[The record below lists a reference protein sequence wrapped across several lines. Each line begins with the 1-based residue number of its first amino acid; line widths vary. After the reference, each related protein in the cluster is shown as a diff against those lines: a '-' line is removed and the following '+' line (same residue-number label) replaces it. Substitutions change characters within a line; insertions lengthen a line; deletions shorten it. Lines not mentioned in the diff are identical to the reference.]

1 MVSHSNLLAN
11 FEQLVSDY
19 FGGRGNVPA
28 RDTTV
33 VSWLPFDHD
42 MGLMLGICAPVLGGF
57 RAVLMSPASFLQ
69 RPVRWIQLLAK
80 NRRVWS
86 AAPNFAYELVAETTS
101 DNDMVGLD
109 LRHVLAILD
118 SSERIH
124 PASVDRF
131 TKRFARF
138 NLPDAVIRPTYG
150 LPEATAYVA
159 TRRSAGPPHIVR
171 FESNHL
177 SAGYAQRSQRGTALI
192 SYGIPRSP
200 AVRIVNPYSRIECRA
215 QTAGEIWVHGDNVAP
230 GYWRKP
236 QETERTFG
244 ARFATRSPGTP
255 EGPWLRTGDLGFFSD
270 GELFIMG
277 RIRDLLI
284 VHGSNRYPGKMP
296 VPGRHRETL
305 AAGCDP
311 QHRGGSLEERMDG
324 LGDFVN
330 ACVKPSANTP
340 GEPLPYRLSG

>member
-1 MVSHSNLLAN
+1 MGTA
-11 FEQLVSDY
+11 
-19 FGGRGNVPA
+19 NVPP

-33 VSWLPFDHD
+33 VSWLPFDRD

-57 RAVLMSPASFLQ
+57 RAVLMNPASFLQ

-124 PASVDRF
+124 PASVHRF

-171 FESNHL
+171 FASDEL
-177 SAGYAQRSQRGTALI
+177 SAGYARRSQRGTALI
-192 SYGIPRSP
+192 SYGIPQSQ
-200 AVRIVNPYSRIECRA
+200 AVRIVNPYSRIECPA

-244 ARFATRSPGTP
+244 ARFATRSAGTP
-255 EGPWLRTGDLGFFSD
+255 DGPWLRTGDLGFFSD
-270 GELFIMG
+270 GGLFIMG

-284 VHGSNRYPGKMP
+284 VDGSNRYPGRVP

-305 AAGCDP
+305 AAGCDL
-311 QHRGGSLEERMDG
+311 QHRGSSVEERMEQLRGHCECVCEASGEHAGRTTALQTVG
-324 LGDFVN
+324 LNCRAERPFI
-330 ACVKPSANTP
+330 
-340 GEPLPYRLSG
+340 